1 MAITEQQVSTAEAR
15 MQETRHGGYAVAA
28 RYDRRASRIVVRLN
42 SGLELAFP
50 AGLAEGLADA
60 SPDDLAEIEISPA
73 GLGLHWP
80 KLDADL
86 YIPSLLQGGIR
97 LQELDGPAARRF
109 GRPGALGGQNYRGT
123 GKWPQGRPAQEDS
136 NRVTTRRMTAHQ
148 ARRLYMIYP
157 GSVRIR
163 GRACHRACDGF

>member
-1 MAITEQQVSTAEAR
+1 MAITEQQVSTAEMR
-15 MQETRHGGYAVAA
+15 MQEMRQGGYAIAA

-86 YIPSLLQGGIR
+86 YIPSLLQGVFGSR
-97 LQELDGPAARRF
+97 NWMARQLGATGGRARSAAKTTAARENGRKG
-109 GRPGALGGQNYRGT
+109 GRPRKTAT
-123 GKWPQGRPAQEDS
+123 G
-136 NRVTTRRMTAHQ
+136 
-148 ARRLYMIYP
+148 
-157 GSVRIR
+157 
-163 GRACHRACDGF
+163 